1 MTPPGRLSLRL
12 ALLVGALGAL
22 LALALGAMAHWNL
35 GRELDAR
42 ERESLQLKL
51 EQIRHR
57 LEDDLDLRS
66 DPAV

>member
-35 GRELDAR
+35 GRELEAR
-42 ERESLQLKL
+42 ERKTCN
-51 EQIRHR
+51 
-57 LEDDLDLRS
+57 
-66 DPAV
+66 